1 MKRTDLEKLSPLVC
15 ACTGPR
21 PSNFPWDYGGVN
33 YGAYRRELKDKMAEL
48 ILSGVSCFISG
59 MAMGVDMDIAETVLE
74 LKDDFDVSLMCAI
87 PFPDQ
92 EKRFPYTGK
101 MKYERILAAADKIV
115 VVSDRYTPQCYFT
128 RNRYMVDSSDM
139 LFALWNGEQ
148 SGGTAYTIKYAMSR
162 NKRIEMLDLRYIQ
175 NAETDF

>member
-1 MKRTDLEKLSPLVC
+1 M
-15 ACTGPR
+15 
-21 PSNFPWDYGGVN
+21 
-33 YGAYRRELKDKMAEL
+33 
-48 ILSGVSCFISG
+48 
-59 MAMGVDMDIAETVLE
+59 
-74 LKDDFDVSLMCAI
+74 
-87 PFPDQ
+87 
-92 EKRFPYTGK
+92 
-101 MKYERILAAADKIV
+101 
-115 VVSDRYTPQCYFT
+115 VSDRYTPQCYFT